1 MSRKLNKQEA
11 LLAKVPE
18 DIMKK
23 INPKEKERER

>member
-1 MSRKLNKQEA
+1 MSRKIKKQET
-11 LLAKVPE
+11 LRAKVPE